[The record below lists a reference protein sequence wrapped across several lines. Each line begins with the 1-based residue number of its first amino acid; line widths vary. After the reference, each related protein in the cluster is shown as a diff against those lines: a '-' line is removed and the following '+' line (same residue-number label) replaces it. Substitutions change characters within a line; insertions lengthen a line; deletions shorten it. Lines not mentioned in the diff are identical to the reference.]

1 MSTHAGH
8 RRVPLVRIRYRCE
21 AIVTT
26 PERLGSPSVSNP
38 TCVLESAPDTLTALR
53 PRLSANPAHGAGPRL
68 VSAAGY
74 RSHWIPGPKRSSG
87 PDTLTALRPR
97 LSANP
102 AHGAGPRLVSAA
114 NDGQARSEQPHLVIP
129 RPSRLLIAAVF
140 EE

>member
-26 PERLGSPSVSNP
+26 PERLGCPSVSNP

-53 PRLSANPAHGAGPRL
+53 
-68 VSAAGY
+68 
-74 RSHWIPGPKRSSG
+74 
-87 PDTLTALRPR
+87 TR

-114 NDGQARSEQPHLVIP
+114 NDGQARSEQAHLVIP

-140 EE
+140 EEPRVN